1 MNKET
6 FETIKLN
13 LETRINECKNHL
25 DHILTTEDLKNI
37 TINEA
42 QELKVW
48 AKKESA
54 IMTEI
59 VMVDFY
65 HIIGMG
71 ELTVLQT
78 NTFIK
83 LIKEYMS
90 YRSDLKTI
98 GAHFSL
104 DNLPDLPSSSEF
116 ALKQLGDITLTSKIR
131 GRGEAASIIIE
142 TGEVSEYTEAKHELS
157 SLSRDSLI
165 VKGSSK
171 EYGPYKVEGNIIT
184 IPSTLLTDFINIVN
198 PTYSRGK
205 ITSAASYQCDSGREY
220 ADIFWQYTNEEH
232 NEIKAIVSTKNGYFT
247 GIKNKLKKA
256 FEKWLRNWTSYMM
269 KKYLT
274 A

>member
-1 MNKET
+1 MNKDT
-6 FETIKLN
+6 FQIIQTN
-13 LETRINECKNHL
+13 LENRINECKSHL

-83 LIKEYMS
+83 LIKEYMK

-116 ALKQLGDITLTSKIR
+116 TLKQLGDITLTSKIR
-131 GRGEAASIIIE
+131 GRGKVASIIIE

-157 SLSRDSLI
+157 SLNRDDLI
-165 VKGSSK
+165 VKGNCE

-184 IPSTLLTDFINIVN
+184 IPSTSLTDFINIVN
-198 PTYSRGK
+198 PNYSRGK

-220 ADIFWQYTNEEH
+220 ADIFWQYTNKDH
-232 NEIKAIVSTKNGYFT
+232 TQVRAIISTKNGYFL
-247 GIKNKLKKA
+247 GIKNKLKKH
-256 FEKWLRNWTSYMM
+256 FGK
-269 KKYLT
+269 
-274 A
+274 

>member
-6 FETIKLN
+6 FEIIKTN
-13 LETRINECKNHL
+13 LEKRVNECKAHL
-25 DHILTTEDLKNI
+25 DHITTTDDLKTI

-42 QELKVW
+42 QELKAW
-48 AKKESA
+48 ANKESA

-98 GAHFSL
+98 SAHFSL
-104 DNLPDLPSSSEF
+104 DNLPNLPSISEF
-116 ALKQLGDITLTSKIR
+116 KLKQLGDITLTSKVR
-131 GRGEAASIIIE
+131 GRSKAASTFVE
-142 TGEVSEYTEAKHELS
+142 TNNVDDYRLATQELS
-157 SLSRDSLI
+157 NLDGI
-165 VKGSSK
+165 G
-171 EYGPYKVEGNIIT
+171 ETNIYGPFKVEDHIIT
-184 IPSTLLTDFINIVN
+184 LPTTALNDFIKAIN
-198 PTYSRGK
+198 PNLSRGK
-205 ITSAASYQCDSGREY
+205 ITSAASYQNNTGKDY

-232 NEIKAIVSTKNGYFT
+232 NEIKAIISRKTGYFT
-247 GIKNKLKKA
+247 GIKNKLKNIFAK
-256 FEKWLRNWTSYMM
+256 
-269 KKYLT
+269 
-274 A
+274 

>member
-1 MNKET
+1 MNKAT
-6 FETIKLN
+6 FETIKTN
-13 LETRINECKNHL
+13 LETRINECKSHL
-25 DHILTTEDLKNI
+25 DHILTTDDLKTI

-83 LIKEYMS
+83 LIKEYMK

-98 GAHFSL
+98 STHFSL
-104 DNLPDLPSSSEF
+104 DNLPSLPSSSEF
-116 ALKQLGDITLTSKIR
+116 TLKQLGNITLTSKVR
-131 GRGEAASIIIE
+131 GRGKAASIFTE
-142 TGEVSEYTEAKHELS
+142 TGEVGDYTEAKHELS
-157 SLSRDSLI
+157 SLNRDDLI
-165 VKGSSK
+165 VKGSSE

-184 IPSTLLTDFINIVN
+184 IPSTSLTDFINIVN
-198 PTYSRGK
+198 PNYSRGK

-220 ADIFWQYTNEEH
+220 AEIFWQYTSKDH
-232 NEIKAIVSTKNGYFT
+232 TKVRAIVSTKNGYFL
-247 GIKNKLKKA
+247 GIKNKLKKH
-256 FEKWLRNWTSYMM
+256 FDK
-269 KKYLT
+269 
-274 A
+274 

>member
-6 FETIKLN
+6 FETIKTN
-13 LETRINECKNHL
+13 LEARVNECKAHL
-25 DHILTTEDLKNI
+25 DHIITTDDLKTI
-37 TINEA
+37 TVGEA
-42 QELKVW
+42 QELKAW
-48 AKKESA
+48 ASKESA

-104 DNLPDLPSSSEF
+104 DNLPNLPSISEF
-116 ALKQLGDITLTSKIR
+116 TLKQLGNITLTSKVR
-131 GRGEAASIIIE
+131 GRNKAASTFIE
-142 TGEVSEYTEAKHELS
+142 TNTVGDYAKACQDLASSITADGECGPFKIEDNTITLPTT
-157 SLSRDSLI
+157 SL
-165 VKGSSK
+165 
-171 EYGPYKVEGNIIT
+171 N
-184 IPSTLLTDFINIVN
+184 DFIKAIN
-198 PTYSRGK
+198 PNLSRGK
-205 ITSAASYQCDSGREY
+205 ITSAASYQNNTGKDY

-232 NEIKAIVSTKNGYFT
+232 NEIKAVVSRKNGYFT
-247 GIKNKLKKA
+247 GIKNKLKNIFVK
-256 FEKWLRNWTSYMM
+256 
-269 KKYLT
+269 
-274 A
+274 

>member
-1 MNKET
+1 MKKNT

-13 LETRINECKNHL
+13 LETRINECKKYL

-37 TINEA
+37 TIKEA
-42 QELKVW
+42 QDLKDW
-48 AKKESA
+48 ARKESA

-98 GAHFSL
+98 STYLSL
-104 DNLPDLPSSSEF
+104 DNLPNLPSNSEF
-116 ALKQLGDITLTSKIR
+116 TLKQLGNITLTSKVR
-131 GRGEAASIIIE
+131 GRNKAASTFIE
-142 TGEVSEYTEAKHELS
+142 TNNVGDYRLATQELVDLEGIGETNT
-157 SLSRDSLI
+157 
-165 VKGSSK
+165 
-171 EYGPYKVEGNIIT
+171 YGAFKIEDNIIT
-184 IPSTLLTDFINIVN
+184 LPTTSLNDFIKAIN
-198 PTYSRGK
+198 PNLSRGK
-205 ITSAASYQCDSGREY
+205 ITSAASYLNNTGKDY
-220 ADIFWQYTNEEH
+220 ADIFWQYTSEEH
-232 NEIKAIVSTKNGYFT
+232 NEIKAVVSRKNGYFT

-256 FEKWLRNWTSYMM
+256 FAKWSRNWTKYMM